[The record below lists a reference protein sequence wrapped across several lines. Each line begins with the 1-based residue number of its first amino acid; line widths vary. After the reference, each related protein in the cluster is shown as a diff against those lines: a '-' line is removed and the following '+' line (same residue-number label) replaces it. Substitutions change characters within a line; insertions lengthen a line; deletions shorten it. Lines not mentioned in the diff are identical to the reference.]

1 MNIGLISMVSL
12 KRIAAEL
19 DVSYSL
25 VSKVLNGR
33 LGTTGVS
40 AKTQDAIRR
49 KARQLNY
56 VPNRLAVALKAGRKG
71 AIGVFFH
78 HQGTPGSDLNG
89 RLLKGLVEELD
100 KIAIRMWLRF
110 FSTDEEF
117 AEACDSRLKSEIDG
131 LLVAGVYH
139 PGLWKKLRELEESGL
154 PVLTL
159 FDDVPEGSSGER
171 VTSVR
176 VCYETHGY
184 LPTRHLLELGH
195 RRLACVATVESRT
208 AGFER
213 AHREAG
219 VPIDRRLIIPTK
231 GFLMEDGRFA
241 VEKLCKLG
249 QMPEGIVCQSDAQAN
264 GAINELIIRGLKV
277 PGDVKVTGVDNSPL
291 AEDSIVPIT
300 SMTSEMRRAGHR
312 AVKLLMQKIE
322 GKKVDSVV
330 YQPKLVGRTSTG
342 MPGLRGVD
350 RSLLE

>member
-1 MNIGLISMVSL
+1 MVSL

-49 KARQLNY
+49 KAQQLNY

-78 HQGTPGSDLNG
+78 HLGTPGSDLSD
-89 RLLKGLVEELD
+89 RLLNGFAEELD
-100 KIAIRMWLRF
+100 KVSVRMWLRF
-110 FSTDEEF
+110 FFTDEEF
-117 AEACDSRLKSEIDG
+117 AEACDARLKSEVDG
-131 LLVAGVYH
+131 LIVTGVYH
-139 PGLWKKLRELEESGL
+139 PGLWKKLRALELSGL

-159 FDDVPEGSSGER
+159 FNDVPEGSGDER

-184 LPTRHLLELGH
+184 LPTKHLLEMGLH
-195 RRLACVATVESRT
+195 RLACLDTFESRT

-219 VPIDRRLIIPTK
+219 IPVDQRLIIPTA
-231 GFLMEDGRFA
+231 GFLMEDGRAA
-241 VEKLCKLG
+241 VERLCRLDC
-249 QMPEGIVCQSDAQAN
+249 MPEGIVCQSDAQAN
-264 GAINELIIRGLKV
+264 GVINELLARGLRV

-291 AEDSIVPIT
+291 AEDCIVPIT
-300 SMTSEMRRAGHR
+300 SMTSEMRKAGR
-312 AVKLLMQKIE
+312 TAVNLLLQKIE
-322 GKKVDSVV
+322 GQQVASVI
-330 YQPKLVGRTSTG
+330 YQPKLTERTSTG
-342 MPGLRGVD
+342 RPVARGVD
-350 RSLLE
+350 RGQLE